1 VPIEAMSSQNPIQQT
16 RQSIDVRTEI
26 VDSLRL
32 DLVGPW
38 PEHRFAREL
47 LKEAP
52 GRWYLT
58 GYLVPEAAP
67 EAQKFDP
74 TSQEE
79 VDAGGDAG
87 GGGDDDSSTPEKV
100 AQRSF
105 LPSSLGMSLLVSAA
119 TQEIEASVS
128 WGDYHWEDPDT
139 KDGEP
144 EDCGPGGPELDIQE
158 TEAVA
163 ADSQSTQ
170 SLSETP
176 SCSSKGYRRIPKI
189 ATLSIQLPEPGTKPI
204 HRAIPDDHPQATP
217 GLRLVVSVRSMASQ
231 GTQRLPPGTRM
242 VCVFI
247 VNGREPAER
256 AYQSNCYQV
265 ELRLRCQGGFVP
277 RPDLRS
283 GGDSVRQFDA
293 DEQIADLH
301 YRHACDYVSGLGC
314 AAEPVAI
321 DPDGRCREVRSCWIP
336 SADVEYTGHLEASAI
351 PGVEL
356 RMEEL
361 ARLTT
366 SSAVIALEPLVSH
379 YRTWIDTQEAAVNGD
394 STLEVSQRTTA
405 AELIGN
411 ARRAADRMMEGIQ
424 LLSSADSLEAFRLAN
439 KAMARQARQR
449 EAQRK
454 GCSPEAVS
462 APSWRAFQLGF
473 LLLNLVG
480 IADPSHGDRRVVDLL
495 FFPTGGGKTE
505 AYLGLAAFSLVLRR
519 LRYPGVQGAGMDVL
533 MRYTLR
539 LLTLDQLSRAAALI
553 CALELERKER
563 VKANNL
569 SLGEWPFEIGLWVG
583 SAATP
588 NRMGGPGDKQPGQ
601 EYTAFNRTRKF
612 KSDSRKGRQPSP
624 IPLENCPWCGQQFDS
639 AAFKLVPDD
648 KKPKDLRIVCQNIDC
663 AFTGNNPLPIVSVD
677 EPIYRRLPCF
687 IIATVDKFASLPW
700 VGDTGKLFGWVNR
713 YDSDGFYGPT
723 DMGKGVPLPGP
734 LPPPSLIIQ
743 DELHLIS
750 GPLGTIAGIYETTI
764 GQLASRDLPNGT
776 KLVPKIIASTATV
789 RQAAAQIRA
798 LFGRTNSAIF
808 PPQGPSRSDA
818 FFSKTHPVSQT
829 PARLYL
835 GVAAQG
841 RSHKVILLR
850 TALSLLSASERLY
863 RANGGKS
870 PTNPADPYT
879 SLLAYFNS
887 LRELGGSRRITEDEI
902 RSRLQQYGERR
913 RLDPTDNLFRARTI
927 DFEPVELTS
936 RVTTDKVAEAKR
948 RLSLTFNEDESVD
961 VALATNMISVGLDI
975 TRLGLM
981 VVHGQPKTSSEY
993 IQATSRVGRDPL
1005 RPGLIVVL
1013 FNVHKARDRSHYER
1027 FSRYHQ
1033 TFYRN
1038 VEATSVTPFSPRA
1051 MDRAL
1056 ASAVVA
1062 LARHQIAALTKP
1074 GGAGEILTERPN
1086 TQNIPDLF
1094 AQRAGQHRLTGVGED
1109 PAELEQLREHVRQRC
1124 LDLLDTWLQ
1133 LANLSQQNGAMLQ
1146 YGTEISNQPPLL
1158 HGFLDPQLPHPK
1170 EKYRL
1175 FRSNRSMRDV
1185 EPPVD
1190 ILPRKL

>member
-1 VPIEAMSSQNPIQQT
+1 MSSPNPDPLPV
-16 RQSIDVRTEI
+16 RSIDVRTDI
-26 VDSLRL
+26 VESLRL

-38 PEHRFAREL
+38 PGHRFAREL

-74 TSQEE
+74 TSAEQT
-79 VDAGGDAG
+79 DAGGDAG
-87 GGGDDDSSTPEKV
+87 GSGDDDSAIPEKIV
-100 AQRSF
+100 QKSF
-105 LPSSLGMSLLVSAA
+105 LPSSLGLSQLVPA
-119 TQEIEASVS
+119 TTAQITAEVT
-128 WGDYHWEDPDT
+128 WGDYRWEDPEAREA
-139 KDGEP
+139 EP
-144 EDCGPGGPELDIQE
+144 EDHGPGVPDVEVQE
-158 TEAVA
+158 TEVVSAESQQVQVMH
-163 ADSQSTQ
+163 DS
-170 SLSETP
+170 P
-176 SCSSKGYRRIPKI
+176 SKAPKGYRRIPKI
-189 ATLSIQLPEPGTKPI
+189 ATISVLLPESGDKPVSI
-204 HRAIPDDHPQATP
+204 PIPDSHPNAIP
-217 GLRLVVSVRSMASQ
+217 GLRLVVSVRSMPVQAS
-231 GTQRLPPGTRM
+231 QRLPTGTRM
-242 VCVFI
+242 VCVFV
-247 VNGREPAER
+247 VNSREAAER
-256 AYQSNCYQV
+256 AYQSNAFQV
-265 ELRLRCQGGFVP
+265 QLKLRCEEGFVA

-283 GGDSVRQFDA
+283 GSDAVRQFDI

-301 YRHACDYVSGLGC
+301 YRRECDYVSGLGC
-314 AAEPVAI
+314 AAEPVQI
-321 DPDGRCREVRSCWIP
+321 NPDGHCREVRSCWIP
-336 SADVEYTGHLEASAI
+336 SADVEFTGHLEASAI

-361 ARLTT
+361 AKLTP
-366 SSAVIALEPLVSH
+366 SSAAAALEPLVAH
-379 YRTWIDTQEAAVNGD
+379 YRAWIDAQEAAVNSD
-394 STLEVSQRTTA
+394 ATLEASQRTTA
-405 AELIGN
+405 GELITN
-411 ARRAADRMMEGIQ
+411 ARRAADRMMEGVQ
-424 LLSSADSLEAFRLAN
+424 LLSAADALEAFRVAN

-454 GCSPEAVS
+454 ACGPADV
-462 APSWRAFQLGF
+462 APPAWRAFQLGF
-473 LLLNLVG
+473 LLLNLMG
-480 IADPSHGDRRVVDLL
+480 IAKPDSGDRQVVDLL

-519 LRYPGVQGAGMDVL
+519 LRNPGVRGAGMDVL

-563 VKANNL
+563 RAAKDE
-569 SLGEWPFEIGLWVG
+569 SLGDWPFEIGLWVG

-588 NRMGGPGDKQPGQ
+588 NRMGGSGDKLPGQ
-601 EYTAFNRTRKF
+601 EYTAYNRTRKF
-612 KSDSRKGRQPSP
+612 KSNSKSNPSP
-624 IPLENCPWCGQQFDS
+624 IPLENCPWCGQKFDS
-639 AAFKLVPDD
+639 GAFKLVPDD
-648 KKPKDLRIVCQNIDC
+648 KKPKDLRIVCQNSNC
-663 AFTGNNPLPIVSVD
+663 AFTGNNALPIVSVD

-700 VGDTGKLFGWVNR
+700 VGESGKLFGWVDR
-713 YDSDGFYGPT
+713 HDADGFYGATEP
-723 DMGKGVPLPGP
+723 GKGQPLGGP

-764 GQLASRDLPNGT
+764 GLLASRDLPEG
-776 KLVPKIIASTATV
+776 KRLVPKIIASTATV

-798 LFGRTNSAIF
+798 LFGRANSAIF
-808 PPQGPSRSDA
+808 PPQGPSRNDA

-850 TALSLLSASERLY
+850 TALCLLSAGERLY

-879 SLLAYFNS
+879 SLVAYFNS

-902 RSRLQQYGERR
+902 RSRLQQYSERR
-913 RLDPTDNLFRARTI
+913 RLDPTDTLFRSRTI

-936 RVTTDKVAEAKR
+936 RVSTDKVAEAKR
-948 RLSLTFNEDESVD
+948 RLSLPFNEDGSVD

-1027 FSRYHQ
+1027 FARYHQ

-1051 MDRAL
+1051 LDRAL

-1074 GGAGEILTERPN
+1074 EGAADILTERPN
-1086 TQNIPDLF
+1086 AQSIPDLF
-1094 AQRAGQHRLTGVGED
+1094 AQRAGQHRVAAPGED
-1109 PAELEQLREHVRQRC
+1109 GTELQQLREHVRQRC
-1124 LDLLDTWLQ
+1124 LDLLDTWLE
-1133 LANLSQQNGAMLQ
+1133 LANQSQQNGALLQ
-1146 YGTEISNQPPLL
+1146 YGTELSNQPPLL
-1158 HGFLDPQLPHPK
+1158 HGFLDPQLPSPR

-1185 EPPVD
+1185 EQPVD